1 MATSQNHNPLERKAI
16 FGIICASHVVNH
28 FQNSMVAV
36 LFPLMMKDLSFGYLE
51 LGFISTMRGLAGH
64 FLQAIYGFL
73 VPYVRRAIILGTG
86 NIVMG
91 FAVLATGFASSYSH
105 VLWTR
110 VFSGIGASAQHPVGS
125 TMLATHFPEARARSL
140 ALDNTMGTVG
150 SVLAPL
156 VAGFLLI
163 YVDWRTIFWIVGG
176 ISFLAG
182 IPYFV
187 FRESVQPAAPIET
200 DRKGKRGKAPQGWE
214 AYKTCLKNRNFLI
227 VSLVLMVGAAGRG
240 GGVNTTY
247 LVPHFVND
255 LNMDITYASVLFT
268 TLQVTGLVSPVL
280 WGWAS
285 DRVSRVGTIQLSL
298 LLSCVSTIWL
308 GSQGTVSGSLFA
320 STIVYG
326 LAVHSRQTLTMALL
340 TDVVE
345 ERVMDAAFSLYFTIG
360 FISAPFWTLLTGW
373 LMQTYGFFFAF
384 SVIATSYLVGM
395 ILLLLLRSS
404 PSRKGETYRS

>member
-1 MATSQNHNPLERKAI
+1 
-16 FGIICASHVVNH
+16 
-28 FQNSMVAV
+28 MVAV
-36 LFPLMMKDLSFGYLE
+36 LFPLMMKDLGFGYLE
-51 LGFISTMRGLAGH
+51 LGFISTLRGLASH
-64 FLQAIYGFL
+64 FLQATYGFM
-73 VPYVRRAIILGTG
+73 VPYVKRAVILGTG
-86 NIVMG
+86 NIIMG

-110 VFSGIGASAQHPVGS
+110 VLSGIGASAQHPVGS

-140 ALDNTMGTVG
+140 ALDNTLGTVG

-176 ISFLAG
+176 VSFLTG
-182 IPYFV
+182 IPYFI
-187 FRESVQPAAPIET
+187 FRESVQPAGASAS
-200 DRKGKRGKAPQGWE
+200 DQRGKSGKAPQGWE
-214 AYKTCLKNRNFLI
+214 AYKTCLKNRHFLI
-227 VSLVLMVGAAGRG
+227 VSLVLMLGAAGRG

-255 LNMDITYASVLFT
+255 LKMDVTYASVLFT

-285 DRVSRVGTIQLSL
+285 DRISRIGTIQLSL
-298 LLSCVSTIWL
+298 LVSCMSTVWL
-308 GSQGTVSGSLFA
+308 GWVDSVSEGLWVSI
-320 STIVYG
+320 IVYG

-340 TDVVE
+340 TDVVD
-345 ERVMDAAFSLYFTIG
+345 ERVLDAAFSLYYTIG

-373 LMQTYGFFFAF
+373 MMQKYGFFFAF
-384 SVIATSYLVGM
+384 AVIATSYLVGM
-395 ILLLLLRSS
+395 ILLLFLRNL
-404 PSRKGETYRS
+404 PSRRREALSS

>member
-1 MATSQNHNPLERKAI
+1 LTVEASLNNNPLERKAI

-28 FQNSMVAV
+28 FQSSMVAV
-36 LFPLMMKDLSFGYLE
+36 LFPLMMKDLGFGYLE
-51 LGFISTMRGLAGH
+51 LGFISTLRGIAGN

-73 VPYVRRAIILGTG
+73 VPHVKRAVILGTG
-86 NIVMG
+86 NIIMG

-110 VFSGIGASAQHPVGS
+110 VVSGVGASAQHPVGS
-125 TMLATHFPEARARSL
+125 TMLATHFPGARARSL
-140 ALDNTMGTVG
+140 ALHNTAGTVG

-156 VAGFLLI
+156 LAGFLLI

-187 FRESVQPAAPIET
+187 FRESVQPAVPSET
-200 DRKGKRGKAPQGWE
+200 DRRGKRSRAPQGWE

-255 LNMDITYASVLFT
+255 LKMDITYASVLFT
-268 TLQVTGLVSPVL
+268 ILQVTGLVSPVL

-298 LLSCVSTIWL
+298 LLSCGSTIWL
-308 GSQGTVSGSLFA
+308 GSQDTVSGSLLA
-320 STIVYG
+320 SILVYG

-340 TDVVE
+340 TDVVD
-345 ERVMDAAFSLYFTIG
+345 ERVIDAAFSLYYTIG

-373 LMQTYGFFFAF
+373 MMQTYGFYFAF
-384 SVIATSYLVGM
+384 AVIATSYLLGM
-395 ILLLLLRSS
+395 ILLLFLRNLPSS
-404 PSRKGETYRS
+404 KS